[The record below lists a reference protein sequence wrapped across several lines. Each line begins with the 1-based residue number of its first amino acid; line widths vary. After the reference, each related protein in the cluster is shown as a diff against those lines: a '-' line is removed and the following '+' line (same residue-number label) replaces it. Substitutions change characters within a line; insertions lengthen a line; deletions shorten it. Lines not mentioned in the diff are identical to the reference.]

1 MRANSLIAIQFY
13 ASVATTSMKTTT
25 AVFLLVFAFAWFAN
39 LGQRDLFNTDEG
51 RYAEIAR
58 EMVASGDWL
67 TPRLNGLKYFEKP
80 PLQYWA
86 TAAAFEAFGQ
96 SEWSARLWTALTGF
110 LGVLAAAFAAG
121 RLFGAPVGRAT
132 GLILGGSLM
141 WVFMGHASSLDMGV
155 AFFLS
160 FAVSAFALAQRDGAG
175 PGGRRRWMLAGWA
188 ACALAVLSKGLI
200 GIVLPAG
207 AVALYV
213 LWQRDWRLLA
223 RLELGAGLALFLAI
237 TAPWFI
243 AVSLVNHEFARFFFI
258 HEHFERFLTKG
269 HGRFQPWWYFLPVL
283 ALGAVPWTLALP
295 GALVAAARRRPL
307 QSFQPQRFMLAW
319 CVLVFV
325 FFSVSDSKLF
335 PYILPIFPALAM
347 LLGDWLLR
355 IAPRALAWLCA
366 TAALG
371 GAALAA
377 LMPLATARLSG
388 DLPPGMVAGF
398 ERWLVVAGVAVL
410 AAGTLATLF
419 ARRGRRGTAL
429 AWLAI
434 GGFALTQL
442 LLGAYQS
449 LAPVYSSRQIVERIR
464 PALDAAKRVYYV
476 QMFDHSFLFYAK
488 RTAIMVGYK
497 DELDTSLTWERRNYL
512 DTVEDFSRAWR
523 RAAPAIALMPP
534 AEYER
539 LAQAGLPMRL
549 LARDPKRVAVAT
561 PAVATP

>member
-1 MRANSLIAIQFY
+1 
-13 ASVATTSMKTTT
+13 MKTTT
-25 AVFLLVFAFAWFAN
+25 AVLLLIFAFAWFVK
-39 LGQRDLFNTDEG
+39 LGQRDLFKPDEG
-51 RYAEIAR
+51 RYAEISR

-67 TPRLNGLKYFEKP
+67 TPRLDGLKYFEKP

-96 SEWSARLWTALTGF
+96 SAWSARLWTALTGF
-110 LGVLAAAFAAG
+110 LGVLAAAFAAA

-141 WVFMGHASSLDMGV
+141 WVFMGHAASLDMGV
-155 AFFLS
+155 SFFLS
-160 FAVSAFALAQRDGAG
+160 LAVSAFALAQHDGAT
-175 PGGRRRWMLAGWA
+175 PGGRRGWMLAGWA

-223 RLELGAGLALFLAI
+223 RLELVAGLALFLAI
-237 TAPWFI
+237 AAPWFI
-243 AVSLVNHEFARFFFI
+243 AVSLANKEFAHFFFI

-283 ALGAVPWTLALP
+283 ALGLVPWTLALP
-295 GALVAAARRRPL
+295 GALAAATRRRPL
-307 QSFQPQRFMLAW
+307 LAFQPQRFLLAW
-319 CVLVFV
+319 SVLVFV
-325 FFSVSDSKLF
+325 FFSISDSKLF

-347 LLGDWLLR
+347 LLADWLLR
-355 IAPRALAWLCA
+355 VTPRALTWLCA
-366 TAALG
+366 CAALG

-388 DLPPGMVAGF
+388 SLPPGMVASF
-398 ERWLVVAGVAVL
+398 ERWLVVAGVALFAAGAIASL
-410 AAGTLATLF
+410 AAMR
-419 ARRGRRGTAL
+419 ARRGAAL
-429 AWLAI
+429 AWLAA

-442 LLGAYQS
+442 LLVAYQS
-449 LAPVYSSRQIVERIR
+449 LAPVYSARQIVERIR
-464 PALDAAKRVYYV
+464 PALDAAKHVYFV

-497 DELDTSLTWERRNYL
+497 DELDTSLTWEYRNYL
-512 DTVEDFSRAWR
+512 PTVEDFSRAWR
-523 RAAPAIALMPP
+523 RHGPAVALMPP
-534 AEYER
+534 AEYDR
-539 LAQAGLPMRL
+539 LVQAGLPMRL
-549 LARDPKRVAVAT
+549 LARDPRRVAVAT
-561 PAVATP
+561 P

>member
-1 MRANSLIAIQFY
+1 
-13 ASVATTSMKTTT
+13 MKTTT
-25 AVFLLVFAFAWFAN
+25 IAFLLVFSLGWFAN

-51 RYAEIAR
+51 RYAEISR

-96 SEWSARLWTALTGF
+96 SAWSARLWTALTGF
-110 LGVLAAAFAAG
+110 LGVLFAAFAAW
-121 RLFGAPVGRAT
+121 RLFGAEAGRAS

-141 WVFMGHASSLDMGV
+141 WVFMGHGSSLDMGV
-155 AFFLS
+155 SSFLS
-160 FAVSAFALAQRDGAG
+160 LAVGAFALAQRDRVG
-175 PGGRRRWMLAGWA
+175 PGGRRGWMLFGWA

-223 RLELGAGLALFLAI
+223 RLELAAGLALFLAI
-237 TAPWFI
+237 AAPWFVM
-243 AVSLVNHEFARFFFI
+243 VSLANHEFAHFFFI
-258 HEHFERFLTKG
+258 HEHFERFLTKE
-269 HGRFQPWWYFLPVL
+269 HGRFQPWWYFLPLL

-307 QSFQPQRFMLAW
+307 LSFQPQRFLLVW
-319 CVLVFV
+319 CVFVFV

-335 PYILPIFPALAM
+335 AYILPIFPALAM
-347 LLGDWLLR
+347 LLGDWLPR
-355 IAPRALAWLCA
+355 IGSRALALLCA
-366 TAALG
+366 SAALG
-371 GAALAA
+371 GAGLAA
-377 LMPLATARLSG
+377 LTPLATAKLSG
-388 DLPPGMVAGF
+388 DLPPDLVAGF
-398 ERWLVVAGVAVL
+398 GRGMVVAGAAVV
-410 AAGTLATLF
+410 AAGLIATVF
-419 ARRGRRGTAL
+419 ALRVRKGAAIG
-429 AWLAI
+429 WLAI
-434 GGFALTQL
+434 GGLALTQL
-442 LLGAYQS
+442 LLVGYQS

-464 PALDAAKRVYYV
+464 PALEAAKRVYFV
-476 QMFDHSFLFYAK
+476 QLFDHSFLFYSK

-523 RAAPAIALMPP
+523 RDKPAVALMPP
-534 AEYER
+534 AEYDR
-539 LAQAGLPMRL
+539 LRQAGLPMRL
-549 LARDPKRVAVAT
+549 LARDPRRVAVGT
-561 PAVATP
+561 P

>member
-86 TAAAFEAFGQ
+86 TAATFEAFGQ

-110 LGVLAAAFAAG
+110 LGVLFTAFAAA
-121 RLFGAPVGRAT
+121 RLFGAAAGRAA
-132 GLILGGSLM
+132 GLVLGGSLM
-141 WVFMGHASSLDMGV
+141 WVFMGHGSSLDMGV
-155 AFFLS
+155 SFFLS
-160 FAVSAFALAQRDGAG
+160 LAVSAFALAQRDGAS
-175 PGGRRRWMLAGWA
+175 PDGRRRWMLFGWA

-237 TAPWFI
+237 AAPWFI
-243 AVSLVNHEFARFFFI
+243 LVSLANHEFARFFFI

-269 HGRFQPWWYFLPVL
+269 HGRYQPWWYFLPLL

-295 GALVAAARRRPL
+295 GALAGALRRRPL
-307 QSFQPQRFMLAW
+307 LSFQPQRFLLAW
-319 CVLVFV
+319 SVLVFV

-335 PYILPIFPALAM
+335 AYILPIFPALAM
-347 LLGDWLLR
+347 LLGDWLPR
-355 IAPRALAWLCA
+355 IGRRALAWLA
-366 TAALG
+366 ASAALG

-377 LMPLATARLSG
+377 LTPLATARLSG
-388 DLPPGMVAGF
+388 DLPPALVADF
-398 ERWLVVAGVAVL
+398 ARWMVVAGVAVL
-410 AAGTLATLF
+410 AAGGLGALS
-419 ARRGRRGTAL
+419 AQRGRNSAAI
-429 AWLAI
+429 AWLAA
-434 GGFALTQL
+434 GGLALTQL
-442 LLGAYQS
+442 LLVAYQS

-464 PALDAAKRVYYV
+464 PALAAAKQVYFV
-476 QMFDHSFLFYAK
+476 NKLDHSFLFYAK
-488 RTAIMVGYK
+488 RTAIMVGDK
-497 DELDTSLTWERRNYL
+497 DELDTSLSWERLNYL
-512 DTVEDFSRAWR
+512 PTVEDFSRAWR
-523 RAAPAIALMPP
+523 RNRPSVALMSPGD
-534 AEYER
+534 YER

-549 LARDPKRVAVAT
+549 LARDPRRVAVAT
-561 PAVATP
+561 P